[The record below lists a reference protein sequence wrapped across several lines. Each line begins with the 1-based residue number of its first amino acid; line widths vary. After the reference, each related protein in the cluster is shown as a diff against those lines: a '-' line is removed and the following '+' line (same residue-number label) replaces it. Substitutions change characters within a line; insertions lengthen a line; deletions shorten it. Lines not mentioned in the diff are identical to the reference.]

1 MELYE
6 ILGNG
11 FVLLGLLA
19 GSAWLWD
26 SRNEDSRRGS
36 WLLSIIGLIFW
47 SSVVLVPL
55 AVIAGFAWEA
65 WK

>member
-19 GSAWLWD
+19 GCAWLWD
-26 SRNEDSRRGS
+26 SFMDGGR
-36 WLLSIIGLIFW
+36 
-47 SSVVLVPL
+47 
-55 AVIAGFAWEA
+55 
-65 WK
+65 K

>member
-19 GSAWLWD
+19 GSAWIWD
-26 SRNEDSRRGS
+26 AF
-36 WLLSIIGLIFW
+36 IG
-47 SSVVLVPL
+47 
-55 AVIAGFAWEA
+55 GGD
-65 WK
+65 K